1 VSIELAVVLVFVV
14 ALVIIAIGSRK
25 STLEDLP
32 WLSGEAV
39 RLEEGPV
46 TVTQGARGRRPTRF
60 VRCVVRV
67 TDQRLIVAQKV
78 MLSSKRAL
86 RVVVTLTDAE
96 SMAGEAS
103 LDRGFLQ
110 VTVGRSLLLRQ
121 LERGTAALELPMR
134 GGLLLVEQNL
144 TIPVADLGAW
154 REALTA

>member
-1 VSIELAVVLVFVV
+1 VSIELGVVLVFVV
-14 ALVIIAIGSRK
+14 AMVIIAVGSRK

-32 WLSGEAV
+32 WLSGEVV
-39 RLEEGPV
+39 RLEEGPLR
-46 TVTQGARGRRPTRF
+46 VTQGARGRRQTVF

-67 TDQRLIVAQKV
+67 TDQRIVVAQEA
-78 MLSSKRAL
+78 MLARKRAL
-86 RVVVTLTDAE
+86 RVVITLTDEE
-96 SMAGEAS
+96 SMAGEAR

-121 LERGTAALELPMR
+121 LERETAALVLPMR

-144 TIPVADLGAW
+144 SIPVADVAAW